1 MTLHATVEMG
11 TVGENVDDLRT
22 FLHELQGCPMIQHT
36 QQLRCPRHDADSGAW
51 FYVEADPEVGVARR
65 RCMACGDVT
74 NLLDSAER
82 WTHPPMHACRRCSAS
97 LMELAVGMHVEVDG
111 ENDGDILRRQVRWLA
126 LAARCVDCGLIEG
139 LTDMTVPAMPISE
152 VLRAI

>member
-22 FLHELQGCPMIQHT
+22 FLHELQGCPRIQHT
-36 QQLRCPRHDADSGAW
+36 QQLRCPRHDAESGSW
-51 FYVEADPEVGVARR
+51 FYVEADPLAGVARR

-82 WTHPPMHACRRCSAS
+82 WTHPQMHACRRCSAS
-97 LMELAVGMHVEVDG
+97 LMELAVGLHVDIDEEHDA
-111 ENDGDILRRQVRWLA
+111 DILGRRVRWLA
-126 LAARCVDCGLIEG
+126 LAARCVECGLIEG
-139 LTDMTVPAMPISE
+139 LTDVTVPALTIGE
-152 VLRAI
+152 VLRAL

>member
-1 MTLHATVEMG
+1 
-11 TVGENVDDLRT
+11 
-22 FLHELQGCPMIQHT
+22 
-36 QQLRCPRHDADSGAW
+36 RCPRHDAESGAW
-51 FYVEADPEVGVARR
+51 FYVEADAEAGVARR

-82 WTHPPMHACRRCSAS
+82 WTHPPMHACRHCSAS
-97 LMELAVGMHVEVDG
+97 LMELAVGLHVDL
-111 ENDGDILRRQVRWLA
+111 GDEHTDLLHRQVRWLA

-139 LTDMTVPAMPISE
+139 LTDMTVPATSIGE